1 MFIWRK
7 TSSRCLHPYLE
18 PPGFGDIF
26 HTLEWLVLLSV
37 KVKPWN
43 FETWDCHLADGEV
56 DIDWRVALWDRYV
69 WSLSNLLYIIFS
81 ICYVWQRSKGTMPFR
96 IRAMICLQVNRIF
109 SWYIFDKKDRRE
121 KTDLL
126 TTPGTGDPDWRF
138 TVPWM
143 FGGFWGSTLPM
154 SQVRSLLTGSNVYL
168 PWKLEKRTDVII
180 LKMQIS

>member
-1 MFIWRK
+1 MPTSVLGTVRLWWHISHPWMACTSLRK
-7 TSSRCLHPYLE
+7 GQAL
-18 PPGFGDIF
+18 
-26 HTLEWLVLLSV
+26 
-37 KVKPWN
+37 K
-43 FETWDCHLADGEV
+43 
-56 DIDWRVALWDRYV
+56 LWDLRLPFGWW
-69 WSLSNLLYIIFS
+69 WSWHWLKGCSLGPTCVVTIKSFVQCTLAFQKALFDLSRLIIGNS
-81 ICYVWQRSKGTMPFR
+81 WQRWKGTMPFR

-168 PWKLEKRTDVII
+168 PWKLEQRMGVII
-180 LKMQIS
+180 TK